1 MTPRDR
7 AGRAE
12 QELMAAWHEILEA
25 IAAVPDPVQAF
36 QLAERLSAWAEGVNG
51 AGSVSATV
59 KTLKAAQV
67 KRVWE
72 SRKLSLAA
80 LGDVLGMSKTRADQ
94 MLRSA
99 QGRRVSK

>member
-1 MTPRDR
+1 MARG
-7 AGRAE
+7 AGGHRGGS
-12 QELMAAWHEILEA
+12 QPI
-25 IAAVPDPVQAF
+25 QAF
-36 QLAERLSAWAEGVNG
+36 QLAERLSAWAEGKNG

-59 KTLKAAQV
+59 KDLRAAQV

-80 LGDVLGMSKTRADQ
+80 LGDMLGMSKTRADQ

-99 QGRRVSK
+99 QGRRVDK